1 MKLSFSL
8 LISLMFFSFYSVAQQ
23 VTIENDVAYNLESIF
38 IGGQKNTIAKDKA
51 ALFFDI
57 KKKTAKCYI
66 SCNFIELKYSA
77 KKSKFKCKS
86 VLAGPVPCPDHL
98 LGLESDLKENF
109 AKINYYQI
117 LNNKIIF
124 FNKKDTLMV
133 FYE

>member
-57 KKKTAKCYI
+57 KNQI
-66 SCNFIELKYSA
+66 PINFMF
-77 KKSKFKCKS
+77 KF
-86 VLAGPVPCPDHL
+86 
-98 LGLESDLKENF
+98 
-109 AKINYYQI
+109 
-117 LNNKIIF
+117 IIY
-124 FNKKDTLMV
+124 DP
-133 FYE
+133 